1 MRPKVVIVP
10 LSEIIQLPDF
20 TNWVS
25 LRDNFGA
32 RYGISKNKLKSLH
45 PLNDTVPPWF
55 SLKQEL
61 ARLFI
66 NVLPEELDII
76 NLELDGELL
85 KIVKSKTEIISLLNK
100 LSREVKI
107 VILNPFSPLLTSQI
121 SKLFTRN
128 VILFNP
134 RTMGFKMRGLNTFTH
149 SANLAGVN
157 LDHNSYVLVNL
168 SESKVDTKLDY
179 SIIDTSL
186 GVLAALTLFKGRY
199 KSK

>member
-20 TNWVS
+20 ANWVL

-107 VILNPFSPLLTSQI
+107 VILNPFSPLLTSQV

-134 RTMGFKMRGLNTFTH
+134 RTMGFKMIGLNTFTH

-168 SESKVDTKLDY
+168 SESKVDTKLAY

>member
-25 LRDNFGA
+25 LRDNFGT
-32 RYGISKNKLKSLH
+32 RYGISKNKLKSIH

-85 KIVKSKTEIISLLNK
+85 KIVKSKTEVISLLNK

-107 VILNPFSPLLTSQI
+107 VILNPFSPLLTTQI

-168 SESKVDTKLDY
+168 PESKVDTKLDY